1 MGSAELLIQY
11 EAIRNHSLLMLE
23 AARQGDWDRLIE
35 LERDRSQLNVLLQA
49 QEPRSIWPEA
59 DQLRNGEL
67 IRSILAND
75 AETRKL
81 VEPRWQE
88 LQNIFGSLYVEKKL
102 LMAYAMNA

>member
-1 MGSAELLIQY
+1 MGSAGLLIQY
-11 EAIRNHSLLMLE
+11 QAIRNHSLLMLE
-23 AARQGDWDRLIE
+23 SARQGDWDRLIE
-35 LERDRSQLNVLLQA
+35 LERNRAELHALLQA
-49 QEPRSIWPEA
+49 QEPRSTWPET
-59 DQLRNGEL
+59 DQLRKGEL